1 MNNNIVFIVDY
12 VNNDYAD
19 KEKYAKYI
27 EQRKFF
33 SSGKEKD
40 FVNYVE
46 TGAQDKVINDFV
58 AYATN
63 KDKSKGIFNQDG
75 LMQPNQLNALRQG
88 LRATE
93 SPIWHGIISFEEDTG
108 LKLMNTYEQAYAYFK
123 KVFPLFLQKAG
134 FNKDNIEWFAGLHT
148 NTENRHI
155 HFAFYEKQP
164 TRYSS
169 KDDQLHYS
177 RGKIS
182 KGVLNECRAE
192 FGYKLIDN
200 STKLTLLRNDLI
212 QSVKNTYLK
221 DEEINKRLYRKLE
234 KLAFMFPETG
244 RLQYDSQ
251 DFQNLQPY
259 VDDITFY
266 LLENKLSLKKLMAEY
281 TNELRWKDKQMLEA
295 CKNNKTKAKRYM
307 VSEKC
312 MKDLYKRLGN
322 IVIKVALNCKQKERV
337 KDYDKAKY
345 RYEKMQRRKHRE
357 FLIDQAIYL
366 SNKYDEEAIACF
378 QEYLAIL
385 RKNEREIQRDM
396 EM

>member
-1 MNNNIVFIVDY
+1 MNNNIIFIVDY
-12 VNNDYAD
+12 VNKDYAD

-33 SSGKEKD
+33 SSNKEKD

-46 TGAQDKVINDFV
+46 TGAQDEVVNDFV

-63 KDKSKGIFNQDG
+63 KDKSKGIFNNNG
-75 LMQPNQLNALRQG
+75 LMQPNQLNALRQD

-108 LKLMNTYEQAYAYFK
+108 LKLMNTYEKAYVYFK

-164 TRYSS
+164 TRFSS
-169 KDDQLHYS
+169 KDNELHYS
-177 RGKIS
+177 RGKIN
-182 KGVLNECRAE
+182 KEILNECRAE

-200 STKLTLLRNDLI
+200 STKLVNLRNELI

-221 DEEINKRLYRKLE
+221 DEEIDKRLYRKLE
-234 KLAFMFPETG
+234 KLAFMFPATG
-244 RLQYDSQ
+244 RLQYDSEN
-251 DFQNLQPY
+251 FQNLQPY
-259 VDDITFY
+259 VDDITFF
-266 LLENKLSLKKLMAEY
+266 LLENKLSLKRIMANY
-281 TNELRWKDKQMLEA
+281 TTELKWKDKQMLEA
-295 CKNNKTKAKRYM
+295 CKNNKTKAQKYM
-307 VSEKC
+307 VSEQC

-322 IVIKVALNCKQKERV
+322 IVIKVALECKQKERV
-337 KDYDKAKY
+337 KDYNKAKY
-345 RYEKMQRRKHRE
+345 KYEKMQRRKHRE
-357 FLIDQAIYL
+357 YLIDRAIYL
-366 SNKYDEEAIACF
+366 SNKYDEEVIACF
-378 QEYLAIL
+378 QEHLETL
-385 RKNEREIQRDM
+385 RRNERIIQNEM